1 MFRFIYVEYPIPYWG
16 RQVGS
21 ARPRGD
27 MDANQ
32 EFLNQ
37 LVASIRPLDQG
48 ATAAAR
54 RHQDDLTKPAGSLG
68 RLEELAIWMAGV
80 TGEMTPA
87 TVPRTVVVMAG
98 DHGVVAEGVSA
109 YPSEVTPQMVMNF
122 LGGGAA
128 INVLARQTK
137 TRVLVVDIGV
147 ASAIKHVD
155 GLVARRVA
163 SGTANIATGPAMSR
177 SQALEA
183 LRVGAE
189 LADSEIEAGARIL
202 ATGEMG
208 IGNTTPASALICAL
222 TDTPPEQVVGRG
234 TGLDDAGLV
243 RKRSVV
249 SRALASNSSALNGPV
264 DALAAVGGYEIAGLV
279 GLILAGA
286 ANRRPVVLDGFI
298 AGAAALVA
306 CRIAPAARDYM
317 LAGHLSAEPGHR
329 VALSALD
336 LKPLL
341 DLDLRLG
348 EGTGAVLA
356 FHLLDAATRIMAEMA
371 TFSEA
376 SISRAVER

>member
-1 MFRFIYVEYPIPYWG
+1 
-16 RQVGS
+16 
-21 ARPRGD
+21 
-27 MDANQ
+27 MDAKQ
-32 EFLNQ
+32 DFLDQ
-37 LVASIRPLDQG
+37 LVSSIRPLDQD
-48 ATAAAR
+48 AMSAAR
-54 RHQDDLTKPAGSLG
+54 QHQDSLTKPAGSLG

-80 TGEMTPA
+80 TGEMTPE
-87 TVPRTVVVMAG
+87 TTPRTVVVMAG
-98 DHGVVAEGVSA
+98 DHGVVTEGISA

-137 TRVLVVDIGV
+137 TRVLVVDLGV
-147 ASAIKHVD
+147 ASPIRQVD
-155 GLVARRVA
+155 GLVARRVG
-163 SGTANIATGPAMSR
+163 SGTSNIATGPAMSR

-183 LRVGAE
+183 LLVGAD
-189 LADSEIEAGARIL
+189 LADSEIEAGARML

-243 RKRSVV
+243 RKRTVV
-249 SRALASNSSALNGPV
+249 GRALASNRSALNDPV
-264 DALAAVGGYEIAGLV
+264 GALAAVGGYELAGLA

-286 ANRRPVVLDGFI
+286 ARRRPVVLDGFI

-306 CRIAPAARDYM
+306 YRMAPASRDFM
-317 LAGHLSAEPGHR
+317 LSGHLSAEPGHR

-341 DLDLRLG
+341 ALDLRLG

-371 TFSEA
+371 TFSDA
-376 SISRAVER
+376 NISRAVER